1 MARESHDRWLQEI
14 SDGRNDRVFR
24 FALPGYILSLLSK
37 APVERKARMFGSSS
51 MEKLKVPIGVLCL
64 IAFVGVACKLSSL
77 TGAKTNMFEGAN
89 AQDGAAKIKTK
100 VGSDTPKV
108 SRMEIHENRLE
119 IIVQDPNKPKNF
131 DKYTYE
137 KGAVKGPEPVE
148 ALVLGNQEFTA
159 DKSRLFDLSEI
170 NLAAVPETCRK
181 AAERAQIEQGKC
193 ETISVDWE
201 SASNTRTRAE
211 NEKKQADER
220 AEFQRQMKSGK
231 MEDPMAR
238 TRKQF
243 GDLVVTWRIWIRGPR
258 ATKYFWADAKGNLSD
273 HQ

>member
-1 MARESHDRWLQEI
+1 MFSSI
-14 SDGRNDRVFR
+14 S
-24 FALPGYILSLLSK
+24 I
-37 APVERKARMFGSSS
+37 
-51 MEKLKVPIGVLCL
+51 EKLRAPIGALCL
-64 IAFVGVACKLSSL
+64 IAFVGLACKLSSL
-77 TGAKTNMFEGAN
+77 TGAKMNMFEGAN

-100 VGSDTPKV
+100 MASDTPKV
-108 SRMEIHENRLE
+108 SRMEIHEDRLE
-119 IIVQDPNKPKNF
+119 ITVQDPNKPKNF

-148 ALVLGNQEFTA
+148 AFVLGNQEFTA

-201 SASNTRTRAE
+201 SASNTRTKAE

-231 MEDPMAR
+231 IEDPSAR
-238 TRKQF
+238 MRKQF
-243 GDLVVTWRIWIRGPR
+243 GDLAVTWRIWIRGPR

>member
-1 MARESHDRWLQEI
+1 MFDSI
-14 SDGRNDRVFR
+14 SIDKLR
-24 FALPGYILSLLSK
+24 
-37 APVERKARMFGSSS
+37 APIAA
-51 MEKLKVPIGVLCL
+51 LCL
-64 IAFVGVACKLSSL
+64 IALVGLACKLSSL
-77 TGAKTNMFEGAN
+77 TGAKMNMFEGAN
-89 AQDGAAKIKTK
+89 AQDGAAKIKAK
-100 VGSDTPKV
+100 VGGDSPKV
-108 SRMEIHENRLE
+108 SRIEIHEDRLE
-119 IIVQDPNKPKNF
+119 IVVQDPNKPKNF

-159 DKSRLFDLSEI
+159 DKSRLFDFSEI
-170 NLAAVPETCRK
+170 NLAAVPDTCRK
-181 AAERAQIEQGKC
+181 AAERAEIEQGKC

-220 AEFQRQMKSGK
+220 AELQRQMKSGK

-238 TRKQF
+238 TRRQF
-243 GDLVVTWRIWIRGPR
+243 GDLAVTWRIWIRGPR